1 MSHPLNRLHKT
12 FPRSFSAVVS
22 ACCLALPL
30 AQGGCENDADAGD
43 KQVQQAMAD
52 GAAKR
57 EPGVNAPPSVP
68 EGYKRAAGITNASPA
83 ARVQANMQ
91 LAESERER
99 ALALM
104 GEADRMSAE
113 LTTFVAA
120 TNRQVARIQSNNT
133 LIAGL
138 KAGEPGPVTQAIQK
152 EQAAAQGAEKP
163 VWVEHETG
171 PIQAQKGLEAQA
183 KQLQD
188 QIAQLE
194 GQSKDLTG
202 QRDKLVGDADRLQ
215 QQSDQAQ
222 GKEASDLY
230 IQSVAARKQAAD
242 VGVQIEAL
250 EAKLLPLRQDLERVQ
265 ADQKLVA
272 QTIEAFGTQ
281 LQSTQENW
289 QKVQAEIANL
299 QKLNERILNGGG
311 AGGAATAPA
320 QNPQAGQVESGG
332 AAAAG
337 VGPMADSVT
346 GKLRQIAELSQQI
359 EARRTEAEQ
368 LLKDA
373 MDHVDK
379 AGSAAQQLVSSINSQ
394 MSGAG
399 GSQRPEAQAWK
410 RMVELHN
417 PSRFK
422 VRHASLQILLADVY
436 RARAADL
443 AARAN
448 TAKVLAAALQPAGLA
463 APQEAGGANLQS
475 DADAARTAAVTQY
488 TEAEKELGDVITG
501 PRSNDLA
508 AEEIKAA
515 HLMQLVRLYAQAQ
528 ADPQLASNFAAQAR
542 TLAAQGEQVQL
553 PTNALP
559 PVVQAALGL
568 NTPPAAPAGRGA
580 TTQPAGAATPGAT
593 APGATAPGATPPD
606 TAAPGATPPGSA
618 TPGATT
624 PETTPPGATPP
635 GAGDQPAPAGGTPAP
650 SPAPAPGQ

>member
-1 MSHPLNRLHKT
+1 M
-12 FPRSFSAVVS
+12 
-22 ACCLALPL
+22 
-30 AQGGCENDADAGD
+30 AQGGCERDADAGD
-43 KQVQQAMAD
+43 KQVQQAMAE

-57 EPGVNAPPSVP
+57 EPGVNNAPSVP

-113 LTTFVAA
+113 LTSFVAA

-133 LIAGL
+133 IIAGL
-138 KAGEPGPVTQAIQK
+138 KARDPGAVMQAIQK

-171 PIQAQKGLEAQA
+171 PIQAQKGLDEQA
-183 KQLQD
+183 KQLQE

-202 QRDKLVGDADRLQ
+202 QRDKLVGDAERLQ

-230 IQSVAARKQAAD
+230 SQSVAARKQAAD
-242 VGVQIEAL
+242 VGVQIDAV

-281 LQSTQENW
+281 MQSTQANW
-289 QKVQAEIANL
+289 KKVEGEIANL
-299 QKLNERILNGGG
+299 QKLNEQILNGGG

-320 QNPQAGQVESGG
+320 RPAGQNPQAGTVESGG
-332 AAAAG
+332 AAEAGGGAGLGTG
-337 VGPMADSVT
+337 VGPMADSVA
-346 GKLRQIAELSQQI
+346 GKLRQIADLSQQI

-394 MSGAG
+394 MSSAG

-422 VRHASLQILLADVY
+422 LRHASLQILLADVY

-448 TAKVLAAALQPAGLA
+448 TAKVLAAALQPAGLS
-463 APQEAGGANLQS
+463 APQEAGGPSLQN
-475 DADAARTAAVTQY
+475 DADAARTAAVNAY
-488 TEAEKELGDVITG
+488 NEAEKELGDVITG

-508 AEEIKAA
+508 NEEVKAA

-528 ADPQLASNFAAQAR
+528 ADPQLASNLAAQAR
-542 TLAAQGEQVQL
+542 ALAAQGEQVQL
-553 PTNALP
+553 PTAALP
-559 PVVQAALGL
+559 PVIAAALGL
-568 NTPPAAPAGRGA
+568 NAPPATQPGRGA
-580 TTQPAGAATPGAT
+580 TTQPASATTPGAT
-593 APGATAPGATPPD
+593 TPGAT
-606 TAAPGATPPGSA
+606 

-624 PETTPPGATPP
+624 PETPTPGATTPGAATPEPTTPGATP
-635 GAGDQPAPAGGTPAP
+635 GAQPAPAGGTPAP